1 MREATMQRTARKVRQ
16 AGAILVVSL
25 LLLLVLTVLGLT
37 AMQMTRMEE
46 RMSGN
51 TRDRDVAFQG
61 AEAGLR
67 EGEAQLET
75 LTEEPITCTAAP
87 CIVWQREA
95 SEMLGELRDRDQTW
109 WATNSQQFGDDGE
122 GDMNTAEQPRFV
134 VQEVRRVENDLN
146 VGQSDDGSGRS
157 VYRVVSTS
165 VGATSD
171 ARVMLETT
179 FTRLSN

>member
-1 MREATMQRTARKVRQ
+1 MQRTSRIRQ
-16 AGAILVVSL
+16 SGAILVVSL
-25 LLLLVLTVLGLT
+25 LLLLVLTMLGLT

-51 TRDRDVAFQG
+51 TRDRDIAFQG

-75 LTEEPITCTAAP
+75 LTEEPIPCLAAP
-87 CIVWQREA
+87 CFVWERGA
-95 SEMLGELRDRDQTW
+95 NEMIGELRDKDQSW
-109 WATNSQQFGDDGE
+109 WTTNSQQFGDDGE
-122 GDMNTAEQPRFV
+122 GDMHTSEQPRFV
-134 VQEVRRVENDLN
+134 VQEVRRIENDLN

-165 VGATSD
+165 PGATSE

>member
-1 MREATMQRTARKVRQ
+1 MQRTARIPRQ
-16 AGAILVVSL
+16 NGAILVVSL

-37 AMQMTRMEE
+37 AMQVTRMEE
-46 RMSGN
+46 RMAGN
-51 TRDRDVAFQG
+51 TRDKDVAFQG

-75 LTEEPITCTAAP
+75 LTEEPIPCTAAP
-87 CIVWQREA
+87 CDVWERGA
-95 SEMLGELRDRDQTW
+95 NEMIGELRDKNSAW
-109 WATNSQQFGDDGE
+109 WTTNSQQFGDDGE
-122 GDMNTAEQPRFV
+122 GDMQTSEQPRFV
-134 VQEVRRVENDLN
+134 VQEIRRIENDLN

>member
-1 MREATMQRTARKVRQ
+1 MQPTPRNIRQ
-16 AGAILVVSL
+16 NGAILVVSL
-25 LLLLVLTVLGLT
+25 LLLLVLTMLGLT

-51 TRDRDVAFQG
+51 TRDRDIAFQG

-75 LTEEPITCTAAP
+75 LTEEPIPCIAAP
-87 CIVWQREA
+87 CFVWERQA
-95 SEMLGELRDRDQTW
+95 NEMIGELRDKDQTW
-109 WATNSQQFGDDGE
+109 WATNSQEFGADGE
-122 GDMNTAEQPRFV
+122 GDMHTAEQPRFV
-134 VQEVRRVENDLN
+134 VQEVRRIENDLN